1 MSSIRELD
9 GVYRSNAWAVD
20 SPERIQVLD
29 GFNPRT
35 VFKKIDELAED
46 ILENGVLT
54 PLWVRR
60 DRANPEQ
67 PFILIAGER
76 RMRALHKIFEKNPE
90 MEMRIPVIVHD
101 VDEEEAKDMA
111 AMENL
116 KREDFTLSDKVAL
129 VRDYQKRG
137 FSNADIAKKLE
148 MSPGWVDQMAT
159 MAGASKAVKNAVD
172 EGRLTL
178 EAGLILARKAKAAD
192 QNAKLE
198 EVLRMSGG
206 QRRKTAKAASQVT
219 GAVRRPGKRDIVKVV
234 KSLAQ
239 TDVNGDSVPTQDA
252 RKLVIMALNF
262 AAGEADGEALV
273 KACRKQ
279 LKLKAKKEESK

>member
-9 GVYRSNAWAVD
+9 GVFRSNAWAVD

-148 MSPGWVDQMAT
+148 MSIGWVDQMAT

-172 EGRLTL
+172 EGRITL

-219 GAVRRPGKRDIVKVV
+219 GVVRRPGKRDIVKVAE
-234 KSLAQ
+234 SLAQ

-279 LKLKAKKEESK
+279 LKLKAKEEESK

>member
-9 GVYRSNAWAVD
+9 GVFRSNAWAVD

-76 RMRALHKIFEKNPE
+76 RMRALRKIFEKNPE

-148 MSPGWVDQMAT
+148 MSIGWVDQMAT

-172 EGRLTL
+172 EGRITL

-219 GAVRRPGKRDIVKVV
+219 GVVRRPGKRDIVKVV

-279 LKLKAKKEESK
+279 LKLKAKEEESK